1 MRCRFFVKFGKRF
14 EENGMKKRLK
24 LIGFEILY
32 IVLVT
37 IASIAGAAAQFL
49 GKKKVNDFSA
59 YADSF
64 ADYRYNPMAY
74 LFGMFIFISALYC
87 LYVWL
92 LRPRIN
98 KESVKGIGIKIIY
111 VLTALVF
118 SFIMFMIQCF
128 ELVMLIGFDD
138 NILPEAGQFITVF
151 IWPVILFVFTVGIM
165 IWTVLKKEP
174 EKKNTGKASGGKAKT
189 GNKESVK
196 KTSGKGTEKS
206 GKNTKK

>member
-1 MRCRFFVKFGKRF
+1 MRCRFFVKNGKRF

-59 YADSF
+59 YADSLV
-64 ADYRYNPMAY
+64 DYRYNPMAY
-74 LFGMFIFISALYC
+74 LFGMFIFISALYG

-92 LRPRIN
+92 LRPRIT

-111 VLTALVF
+111 ILTALVF

-138 NILPEAGQFITVF
+138 NILPESGQFITVF
-151 IWPVILFVFTVGIM
+151 IWPLAVFVFTVGMM

-174 EKKNTGKASGGKAKT
+174 EKT
-189 GNKESVK
+189 EPEK
-196 KTSGKGTEKS
+196 KTPAKKSGAKKTTAGKGSKS
-206 GKNTKK
+206 GKSTKK

>member
-1 MRCRFFVKFGKRF
+1 MRCRFFVKNGKRF

-59 YADSF
+59 YADSLV
-64 ADYRYNPMAY
+64 DYRYNPMAY
-74 LFGMFIFISALYC
+74 LFGMFIFLSALYC

-92 LRPRIN
+92 LRPRIT

-138 NILPEAGQFITVF
+138 NILPESGQFITVF
-151 IWPVILFVFTVGIM
+151 IWPLAVFIFTVGVM
-165 IWTVLKKEP
+165 VWTVLKKEP
-174 EKKNTGKASGGKAKT
+174 EKKPSGGSRT
-189 GNKESVK
+189 
-196 KTSGKGTEKS
+196 KS

>member
-1 MRCRFFVKFGKRF
+1 MKGK
-14 EENGMKKRLK
+14 LK

-92 LRPRIN
+92 LRPRIT

-151 IWPVILFVFTVGIM
+151 IWPAAVLIFTIGMMV
-165 IWTVLKKEP
+165 WTVLKKGSGNRSYRSNGTKSRKY
-174 EKKNTGKASGGKAKT
+174 KKK
-189 GNKESVK
+189 
-196 KTSGKGTEKS
+196 
-206 GKNTKK
+206 

>member
-1 MRCRFFVKFGKRF
+1 
-14 EENGMKKRLK
+14 MKKRLK

>member
-1 MRCRFFVKFGKRF
+1 MKGK
-14 EENGMKKRLK
+14 LK

-74 LFGMFIFISALYC
+74 LFGMFIFISALYG

-92 LRPRIN
+92 LRPRIT

-138 NILPEAGQFITVF
+138 NILPESGQFITVF

-174 EKKNTGKASGGKAKT
+174 EKKNSGKASGGKAKT

>member
-1 MRCRFFVKFGKRF
+1 MKGK
-14 EENGMKKRLK
+14 LK

-49 GKKKVNDFSA
+49 GKTRVNDFSA

-64 ADYRYNPMAY
+64 VDYRYNSMAY
-74 LFGMFIFISALYC
+74 LFGMFIFISALYG

-92 LRPRIN
+92 LRPRIT
-98 KESVKGIGIKIIY
+98 KESVKGIGFKIIY
-111 VLTALVF
+111 VLAALVF

-138 NILPEAGQFITVF
+138 NILPESGQFITVF

-174 EKKNTGKASGGKAKT
+174 EKKNSGKASGGKAKT
-189 GNKESVK
+189 G
-196 KTSGKGTEKS
+196 
-206 GKNTKK
+206 